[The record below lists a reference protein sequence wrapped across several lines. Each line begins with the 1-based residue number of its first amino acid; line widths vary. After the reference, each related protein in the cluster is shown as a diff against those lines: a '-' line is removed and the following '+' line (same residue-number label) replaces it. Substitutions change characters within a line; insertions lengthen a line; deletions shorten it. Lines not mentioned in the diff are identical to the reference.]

1 MEKLHPFFN
10 RKYKILEVF
19 IMATAVKQRKTFKE
33 SMQETGGKVK
43 AYGKKKYEQAKT
55 SAKKY
60 GSDIR
65 TAYDIGYKRG
75 WDDAYDI
82 PKRVGAK
89 TAAAYGY
96 KKGAKQRV
104 KSDKYI
110 KQYQRGGNK

>member
-1 MEKLHPFFN
+1 
-10 RKYKILEVF
+10 
-19 IMATAVKQRKTFKE
+19 MATAVKQKKTFKE

-65 TAYDIGYKRG
+65 TAYDVGYKRG

-96 KKGAKQRV
+96 KMCIKCRIKT
-104 KSDKYI
+104 DKYTN
-110 KQYQRGGNK
+110 QYNRGGKK

>member
-1 MEKLHPFFN
+1 
-10 RKYKILEVF
+10 
-19 IMATAVKQRKTFKE
+19 MATAVKQKKTFKE
-33 SMQETGGKVK
+33 SMQETGTKVK
-43 AYGKKKYEQAKT
+43 DFGKKKYEQAKT

-82 PKRVGAK
+82 PKRVGAR

>member
-1 MEKLHPFFN
+1 
-10 RKYKILEVF
+10 
-19 IMATAVKQRKTFKE
+19 MATATKQKKTFKE
-33 SMQETGGKVK
+33 TMQETGSKVK
-43 AYGKKKYEQAKT
+43 AYGQKKYEQAKT

-60 GSDIR
+60 GSDLR
-65 TAYDIGYKRG
+65 TAYDVGYKRG